1 MPQEDKMNFNTEIKA
16 LLESPDTSEWLKN
29 ALTSAL
35 SRDSVDAAN
44 DAEKLLSVLDLRA
57 TAVLDAALAAVG
69 HGEDR
74 CTTST
79 PNRELSRP

>member
-35 SRDSVDAAN
+35 SRDPVDAAN
-44 DAEKLLSVLDLRA
+44 DAEKLLSVLDHRA
-57 TAVLDAALAAVG
+57 AAELDAALAAVARG
-69 HGEDR
+69 KDAPK
-74 CTTST
+74 TIV
-79 PNRELSRP
+79 

>member
-1 MPQEDKMNFNTEIKA
+1 MNFNTEIKA

-57 TAVLDAALAAVG
+57 TAELDAALAALAAVG
-69 HGEDR
+69 HGEDC

-79 PNRELSRP
+79 PDRELSHP